1 MKVEIVED
9 TRLNKTCKWTKVPVV
24 VKMTM
29 GDWFVFAKTNQF
41 SKWVHGARHQYKSRI
56 YSFSDI
62 IEVANHTPSFEVW
75 VFEHE
80 IDALQYCNRLK
91 YDNRDNVKQ
100 IGTIP
105 TVKPLITKSQLVMD
119 MRSYGDCADKTTC
132 AVVKVTSGSV
142 YQFAYVSK
150 YTHMSRILVGPIQ
163 AGRDFKKL
171 TSCLGENYIVD
182 LEIYLFDTPGLAKE
196 YLKNLVINN
205 HNDSNCLNVQ
215 YKGAAMS
222 RPAWYT
228 MFIGE
233 HYYHGCTGNLFRRI
247 ACHETELRR
256 GIHHSDIVQDIYESS
271 NIPVSFTYQFTDTKE
286 EALRL
291 EAIAVNADID
301 DVLCMNIYTDVKRG
315 NTK

>member
-9 TRLNKTCKWTKVPVV
+9 TRLNKTCKWTKAPVV

-29 GDWFVFAKTNQF
+29 GDWFVFAKTSKF
-41 SKWVHGARHQYKSRI
+41 SNWMYNAKHQYKSRS
-56 YSFSDI
+56 YSFSEI
-62 IEVANHTPSFEVW
+62 SETVNHAPSFEVW
-75 VFEHE
+75 VFEHD
-80 IDALQYCNRLK
+80 IDAVQYCNYLK
-91 YDNRDNVKQ
+91 YENRDNVKQ

-105 TVKPLITKSQLVMD
+105 TAKPLLTKSRVVMD
-119 MRSYGDCADKTTC
+119 MRSYDECDNKTTC
-132 AVVKVTSGSV
+132 AVVKVISGSV

-150 YTHMSRILVGPIQ
+150 YTHIGRMLVGPIQ

-171 TSCLGENYIVD
+171 TSHLDEDYTVD
-182 LEIYLFDTPGLAKE
+182 LEIHLFDTPELAKE
-196 YLKNLVINN
+196 FLKNLVIDN
-205 HNDSNCLNVQ
+205 HNDNNCLNTQ
-215 YKGAAMS
+215 YKGVAMS

-256 GIHHSDIVQDIYESS
+256 GIHHSEIVQDIYDTS
-271 NIPVSFTYQFTDTKE
+271 NKSVSFTYQFTDTKE

-291 EAIAVNADID
+291 EAIAVKADID
-301 DVLCMNIYTDVKRG
+301 DVLCMNTYTDVNRG